1 MRSDVLS
8 EDTTNDMNDS
18 SRRGLMQI
26 AFARVRMMAQN
37 VPEMVVNED
46 ESGRVRVD
54 VFGGSRRA
62 STDDLGRDRDNDINV
77 MI

>member
-1 MRSDVLS
+1 M
-8 EDTTNDMNDS
+8 
-18 SRRGLMQI
+18 
-26 AFARVRMMAQN
+26 
-37 VPEMVVNED
+37 PEMVVNED

-62 STDDLGRDRDNDINV
+62 STNDLGRDRDNDINV